1 MPEISLCK
9 QMIFPAFF
17 YFAIENMRIYFNTI
31 SPFVKQVIAK
41 WMINYWQNV
50 ALRKIDITKSTAPPF
65 NDLILNII
73 NRNQYLV
80 KSKIKF
86 FKLFIHQAN
95 DISQFITFLH
105 AHCPGSHSLQC
116 CFDLCFS

>member
-1 MPEISLCK
+1 GSLQRTILHKNISKKNTINASHRIFYFLGKMPEISLCK
-9 QMIFPAFF
+9 QMLFPAFF

-80 KSKIKF
+80 KS
-86 FKLFIHQAN
+86 
-95 DISQFITFLH
+95 
-105 AHCPGSHSLQC
+105 
-116 CFDLCFS
+116 